1 MKEGLTKVKGE
12 ARERQLQLR
21 EEKIATALSS
31 KQQAFADAVN
41 AYGMDLQTE
50 EEYVAGQVDSSAA
63 KWEKEAQTK
72 EMYRLIVEGWCK
84 KERKYATQFGNWSAG
99 KRCPCQLGCTTPS
112 SAKPEVHLHEHV
124 LKLYEA
130 IAAGAIKQPERQR
143 LN

>member
-1 MKEGLTKVKGE
+1 VKEGLTKVKGE

-31 KQQAFADAVN
+31 KQQSFADAAN

-72 EMYRLIVEGWCK
+72 EMYRLIVEGRCE
-84 KERKYATQFGNWSAG
+84 KERKYATQFGNWGAG
-99 KRCPCQLGCTTPS
+99 KRCLCHSLG
-112 SAKPEVHLHEHV
+112 V
-124 LKLYEA
+124 LPHRVLSPRY
-130 IAAGAIKQPERQR
+130 ISMSTY
-143 LN
+143 